1 MIDLLGKLVQPVGD
15 ILDKVIEDKDQKA
28 LLAHE
33 IATMASKHSQE
44 VMLAQLEILKRDA
57 QGNWFQSSWRPLI
70 GWIAGISLGI
80 NYMVAPIALGFGF
93 EVPQADMSVMMPL
106 LLGML
111 GIGGMR
117 SFDKLKNTDS
127 KK

>member
-1 MIDLLGKLVQPVGD
+1 MIDLLGKLVGPVST
-15 ILDKVIEDKDQKA
+15 ILDKVVEDKDQKA
-28 LLAHE
+28 KLAHE
-33 IATMASKHSQE
+33 IATMAEKNSQAL
-44 VMLAQLEILKRDA
+44 MMQQLEILKADA
-57 QGNWFQSSWRPLI
+57 QGNWFQASWRPLI

-80 NYMVAPIALGFGF
+80 NYMISPIAQGFGY
-93 EVPQADMSVMMPL
+93 VIPQADMSVMMPL

-117 SFDKLKNTDS
+117 SFDKFNKTDS

>member
-1 MIDLLGKLVQPVGD
+1 MALTALIAPATKLLGKFIQ
-15 ILDKVIEDKDQKA
+15 DKDKKA
-28 LLAHE
+28 ELAHKL
-33 IATMASKHSQE
+33 ATMADEHAQQLA
-44 VMLAQLEILKRDA
+44 LAQIKLNTEEA

-70 GWIAGISLGI
+70 GWISGLSLAI
-80 NYMVAPIALGFGF
+80 NYLISPICAGFG
-93 EVPQADMSVMMPL
+93 VVIPQADMTVMMPL

-117 SFDKLKNTDS
+117 SFDKLKKTDS

>member
-1 MIDLLGKLVQPVGD
+1 MLDLIGKLVDAVSN
-15 ILDKVIEDKDQKA
+15 ILDKVVDDKDQKA
-28 LLAHE
+28 RLAHE
-33 IATMASKHSQE
+33 IATMAEKNSQAL
-44 VMLAQLEILKRDA
+44 MMQQLKILQADA

-70 GWIAGISLGI
+70 GWLAGISRGI
-80 NYMVAPIALGFGF
+80 NYMIAPIALGFGF
-93 EVPQADMSVMMPL
+93 EMPQADMSVMMPL

-117 SFDKLKNTDS
+117 SFDKLKKTDS

>member
-44 VMLAQLEILKRDA
+44 VVLAQLEILKSDA

-117 SFDKLKNTDS
+117 SFDKLKKTDS

>member
-44 VMLAQLEILKRDA
+44 VVLAQLEILKADA

-117 SFDKLKNTDS
+117 SFDKLKKTDS

>member
-1 MIDLLGKLVQPVGD
+1 MLDLIGKLVDPVSN

-28 LLAHE
+28 RLAHE
-33 IATMASKHSQE
+33 IATMAEKNSQAL
-44 VMLAQLEILKRDA
+44 MMQQLKILQADA
-57 QGNWFQSSWRPLI
+57 QGNWFQASWRPLI

-80 NYMVAPIALGFGF
+80 NYMIAPIALGFGF
-93 EVPQADMSVMMPL
+93 EITQADMSVMMPL

-117 SFDKLKNTDS
+117 SFDKLKKTDS

>member
-1 MIDLLGKLVQPVGD
+1 MMDLLGKLVDPVSN

-28 LLAHE
+28 KLAHE
-33 IATMASKHSQE
+33 IATMAEKNHQAI
-44 VMLAQLEILKRDA
+44 VMQQLKILQADA
-57 QGNWFQSSWRPLI
+57 QGNWFQASWRPLI
-70 GWIAGISLGI
+70 GWICGISLGI

-93 EVPQADMSVMMPL
+93 EIPQAYMSVMMPL

-117 SFDKLKNTDS
+117 SLDKLKKTDS

>member
-1 MIDLLGKLVQPVGD
+1 MIDLLGKLVDPVSN

-28 LLAHE
+28 KLAHE
-33 IATMASKHSQE
+33 IATMAEKNHQAI
-44 VMLAQLEILKRDA
+44 VMQQLKILQADA

-80 NYMVAPIALGFGF
+80 NYMIAPIALGFGF
-93 EVPQADMSVMMPL
+93 EMPQAAMSVMMPL

-117 SFDKLKNTDS
+117 SFDKLKQTDS